1 MRFAGQILGSFLLIR
16 FRRLHLLSASCLLVS
31 AGMTL
36 LATSAYFNSG
46 EVVVARESA
55 KAFLGAAPLIAVV
68 IVALAYHIGLGPIPW
83 SYTGTAKN
91 SVIVQ
96 GMFYLL
102 LFFSRAVPG

>member
-83 SYTGTAKN
+83 SYTGNDEKGLH
-91 SVIVQ
+91 SV
-96 GMFYLL
+96 LL
-102 LFFSRAVPG
+102 LPLLMFTFL